1 VRGVISRTNL
11 GLDPCDE
18 PGIVAPC
25 QPKASTMTRLKF
37 AAAAA
42 IAVFTTAAQ
51 AQQVT
56 ITSDQPLPYSEHC
69 LGSDALQ
76 AAKALYLH
84 DYDFAVGD
92 PAKSEGLLDER
103 LSDRLA
109 KNFACEQDGIC
120 ALEADTWTGAQDG
133 AVAEPITITYL
144 DDAAAKSIRQT
155 KVRVAYTFVLE
166 GQKPE
171 PMSTVLEFARSGDG
185 QCWKLFDMTSAD
197 GQSLIQQLID
207 YQDKP

>member
-1 VRGVISRTNL
+1 M
-11 GLDPCDE
+11 D
-18 PGIVAPC
+18 
-25 QPKASTMTRLKF
+25 RLKRKLV
-37 AAAAA
+37 AAAAMTVLSA
-42 IAVFTTAAQ
+42 AAQ

-84 DYDFAVGD
+84 DYDFAVGN

-120 ALEADTWTGAQDG
+120 AIEADTWTGAQDG
-133 AVAEPITITYL
+133 AVAEPITITFL
-144 DDAAAKSIRQT
+144 DDAASKSIRQT

-166 GQKPE
+166 GQKPK
-171 PMSTVLEFARSGDG
+171 PMSTILEFARSGDG